1 MPMMTAFCQRL
12 YINIVL
18 IFVSILFSSCISS
31 HFSEITAE
39 KFVSREGISV
49 HQDNH
54 LRLRIGKHKDDW
66 YLLGNGVRYNT
77 NNISYFTSHATDDVI
92 HETTPETFGFKMDKS
107 TVNLL
112 RKSNFN
118 ELTPVEQG
126 AVLTPVS
133 KESSQPEKWVYLNS
147 VDNVQEIRSPF
158 RWRVVNTKI
167 TGQYRFPAK
176 IAEVAVFV
184 VADIPATIAVNLAL
198 PVVTLI
204 GLTTGLGW

>member
-1 MPMMTAFCQRL
+1 MMTAFCHRL
-12 YINIVL
+12 YINIVPV
-18 IFVSILFSSCISS
+18 FVSILFSSCISS

-49 HQDNH
+49 HRDNH
-54 LRLRIGKHKDDW
+54 LRLRIGKHRDDW
-66 YLLGNGVRYNT
+66 YLLGNRVRYNT
-77 NNISYFTSHATDDVI
+77 NNISYVTSRATYDVI
-92 HETTPETFGFKMDKS
+92 HENTPETFGFKMDKD
-107 TVNLL
+107 TVDIL
-112 RKSNFN
+112 RKNNFN
-118 ELTPVEQG
+118 KLTPIEQG
-126 AVLTPVS
+126 ALLTPVS

-147 VDNVQEIRSPF
+147 VDNVQEIQTPF

-184 VADIPATIAVNLAL
+184 AADIPATIAVNLAL

-204 GLTTGLGW
+204 GFVTGAGW

>member
-1 MPMMTAFCQRL
+1 MMTAFCQRL
-12 YINIVL
+12 CLNIAL

-66 YLLGNGVRYNT
+66 YLLGNRVRYNT
-77 NNISYFTSHATDDVI
+77 NNISYFTSHATYDVI

-126 AVLTPVS
+126 AVLTPVN

-147 VDNVQEIRSPF
+147 VDNVQEIKSPF

-167 TGQYRFPAK
+167 AGQHRFPAK
-176 IAEVAVFV
+176 MAEVAVFV
-184 VADIPATIAVNLAL
+184 AADIPATIAVNLAL
-198 PVVTLI
+198 PVVALI
-204 GLTTGLGW
+204 GFTTGAGR

>member
-1 MPMMTAFCQRL
+1 MMTAFCRRL
-12 YINIVL
+12 YINIVPV
-18 IFVSILFSSCISS
+18 FVSILFSSCISS

-54 LRLRIGKHKDDW
+54 LRLRIGKHRDDW
-66 YLLGNGVRYNT
+66 YLLGNRVRYNK
-77 NNISYFTSHATDDVI
+77 NNISYVTSRATYDVI
-92 HETTPETFGFKMDKS
+92 HETTPETFGFKMDKD
-107 TVNLL
+107 TVNML

-126 AVLTPVS
+126 ALLTPVS

-147 VDNVQEIRSPF
+147 VDNVQEIKTPF

-184 VADIPATIAVNLAL
+184 TADIPATIAVNLAL

-204 GLTTGLGW
+204 GFVTGAGW